1 MRHVRRVTA
10 GAVRRA
16 AALCVAAAALA
27 AAACDKVPLLAPT
40 GSTITLTA
48 SSTIVPSGGSTQLTA
63 FVNESSGTPVQNGT
77 SVRFVT
83 DIGTVAPAEAHTQ
96 NGMATATFNAGG
108 GSGVATIRALSG
120 AAANPATE
128 GTNAVTIT
136 VGSAAVDTV
145 TVRASPSVVPASGG
159 TVSVTASV
167 VGTGNRPLVSVP
179 VTFSSTN
186 GTLSVASAVTDA
198 DGHATVQ
205 LTTNRES
212 VVTAAVSGKQG
223 TVTVTVGATAG
234 VSLTATGAAAG
245 LPSSVVVTPTAGT
258 SSRVIL
264 TWGDGSSSDLGLVSA
279 VTTATHVYSNSGAYT
294 ITATATDGGQ
304 TFTTSTV
311 VTVAARPS
319 VTIAVASP
327 AGGSG
332 PAATTTFQFTVTPNA
347 ANGVRSVKVDFGD
360 GSTALDLGAITTA
373 ASVTHKFTAGTY
385 TVRATQTDNNN
396 ADTTAVVAVTATP

>member
-1 MRHVRRVTA
+1 MRPVRRMTGEV
-10 GAVRRA
+10 VRLA
-16 AALCVAAAALA
+16 TALCIATAALA

-40 GSTITLTA
+40 GSTITLAA
-48 SSTIVPSGGSTQLTA
+48 SSTFVPSGGSTQLTA

-77 SVRFVT
+77 TVRFVT
-83 DIGTVAPAEAHTQ
+83 DIGTVAPAEAQTQ
-96 NGMATATFNAGG
+96 NGVATATFNAGSA
-108 GSGVATIRALSG
+108 SGVATIRALSG

-128 GTNAVTIT
+128 GTNAVTIA

-145 TVRASPSVVPASGG
+145 TVRASPSVVPAGGG

-167 VGTGNRPLVSVP
+167 AGTGNRPLASVP

-186 GTLSVASAVTDA
+186 GTLSAPSAVTDA
-198 DGHATVQ
+198 NGHATVQ

-234 VSLTATGAAAG
+234 VTLTATGAAAG
-245 LPSSVVVTPTAGT
+245 LASSVVVTPTAGT
-258 SSRVIL
+258 SSRVVL
-264 TWGDGSSSDLGLVSA
+264 TWGDGTSSDLGLVSA
-279 VTTATHVYSNSGAYT
+279 ISTATHVYSNPGTYT
-294 ITATATDGGQ
+294 IGATATDGTQ
-304 TFTTSTV
+304 TFTTSAI

-319 VTIAVASP
+319 VTIAVTSP

-347 ANGVRSVKVDFGD
+347 ANGVRNVKVDFGD

-373 ASVTHKFTAGTY
+373 ASVTHQFAAGTY
-385 TVRATQTDNNN
+385 TVRATQTDSNN